1 MSSTSVFLPASRQD
15 SSPFGIDQERRFPD
29 GANHPIQTLAL
40 APVAQK
46 SQPQPLHSLTFSRE
60 NKRSE
65 SRHSESISYVTE
77 SLAMNSAD
85 EEKLLL
91 MSKNSELRRLN
102 KELMKLNQEW
112 DHIYHTTTLQMQQ
125 KMSAL
130 QMEVVGLKQRGER
143 LVMKLEQEQN
153 KKEYY
158 EQTLL
163 QELKKNQ
170 NLQEYVRHLESKL
183 RQSHDRQT
191 LVNFLEGYGNSPI
204 LLPRKNRKT
213 ELYETGSMLEP
224 KDLERMKTESENLR
238 KKEEDMRHQMA
249 LLKEQLKAFE
259 DDFRKERSDKQVF
272 QRLLSSKSHSI
283 SSIARGCDCNGQEKL
298 SASAIAST
306 RSRPGGCSKPCDRYS
321 LKGSDSTKTHI
332 PLRSSYRDF

>member
-191 LVNFLEGYGNSPI
+191 LV
-204 LLPRKNRKT
+204 T